1 MPRGIAETIPNDGLT
16 TKQRRNRPL
25 LIVHT
30 GTMKGKSEAF
40 EAGVLPDV
48 PPAPKTFCEPGM
60 FAAPSSQSK
69 LNSLRFCWVIS
80 TNFASIST

>member
-30 GTMKGKSEAF
+30 GTMKGK
-40 EAGVLPDV
+40 
-48 PPAPKTFCEPGM
+48 
-60 FAAPSSQSK
+60 
-69 LNSLRFCWVIS
+69 
-80 TNFASIST
+80 